1 MPKKWSVPR
10 LRVLSLAISLVM
22 APQAF
27 AFSFGELIG
36 SVLNAGGGDGGSAGG
51 DSRLQGGGSEKGQS
65 FGARMTEQYCRN
77 LFSVAAIGGMA
88 QINEALIEEEF
99 KLTPKDFF
107 DAALKSFADKKGPQS
122 YTFPALAFYQGEFET
137 DKVNV
142 LYNLLLSYPSS
153 QYVAALIAESR
164 KTSAMPQYDHQA
176 RVDATAALA
185 MLHFRMQKYS
195 KTPDRWKEL
204 ALSLAAEE
212 HYTANVIT
220 ARLLKSG
227 ELGSVDVTKA
237 LTLAREAGGLKN
249 KYMTEQGYRTMSSRN
264 YMVTSNQTLYEI
276 LTANLGHPQRRHYD
290 QFLLKYE
297 AAMKGP
303 GLAPEIK
310 RQIVPG
316 LESIEQSSASAARK
330 ANDMLAKANTVTKMK
345 AEKTSLDNATRTR
358 TSDKAAVNMDERTMA
373 AIARQLEQIDKLDE
387 RQKQMFADAL
397 GDAHESGDRAVSMMP
412 TMMSAVMN
420 LMMNRGMESLP
431 TILPYSKKLQT
442 YSDNACSVIS
452 RWDHAAQL
460 TNAVTGKEAES
471 RSALAS
477 MVMNTPK

>member
-1 MPKKWSVPR
+1 MPKHGTGVG
-10 LRVLSLAISLVM
+10 LRALTVVVALAVS
-22 APQAF
+22 PQVYAF
-27 AFSFGELIG
+27 NLGSFLG
-36 SVLNAGGGDGGSAGG
+36 SVLSGGEGANSQPSTAEKG
-51 DSRLQGGGSEKGQS
+51 KGQS

-77 LFSVAAIGGMA
+77 LFSVAAINN
-88 QINEALIEEEF
+88 QQPLNEALIEEEF

-107 DAALKSFADKKGPQS
+107 DAALKSFNDKNAPQN
-122 YTFPALAFYQGEFET
+122 YTFPSLAFYQGEFES

-153 QYVAALIAESR
+153 QYVAALITEAR
-164 KTSAMPQYDHQA
+164 KTHDMPQYDHQA
-176 RVDATAALA
+176 KVDAIAALTI
-185 MLHFRMQKYS
+185 LQFRMQKYS
-195 KTPDRWKEL
+195 RTPGRWKEL
-204 ALSLAAEE
+204 AQSLLPEE
-212 HYTANVIT
+212 HYTAQVIS

-227 ELGSVDVTKA
+227 ELGNVDVGRA
-237 LTLAREAGGLKN
+237 LTLAREAGGLRH
-249 KYMTEQGYRTMSSRN
+249 KYQTEQGYRTMSPRN
-264 YMVTSNQTLYEI
+264 YMATSNQTLFEI
-276 LTANLGHPQRRHYD
+276 LTANMGHPERRHYD

-297 AAMKGP
+297 AARKGP

-310 RQIVPG
+310 QQLAPG
-316 LESIEQSSASAARK
+316 LEAIEQSSALAVRK
-330 ANDMLAKANTVTKMK
+330 ANDMLSKANTVTRLK

-358 TSDKAAVNMDERTMA
+358 TADKTAINMDGRTMA
-373 AIARQLEQIDKLDE
+373 AVARQLETIEKLDE

-420 LMMNRGMESLP
+420 LMMSRGMESLP

-477 MVMNTPK
+477 MVMDTPK